1 MITINKIFCPVDFFP
16 ASDAALNYATGLA
29 LNYGAKLHLLHVV
42 APMLRGAYE
51 FEMGAVDVVKAAEE
65 NAVLEM
71 KKREM
76 TIYNAGVSVDM
87 EIRLGDVYGEIER
100 AIKIVRPELIVMGT
114 HGRHGVERWFMGST
128 TEKLLRHTPVP
139 LVAISDV
146 AEKPISSAQ
155 FRRILVAT
163 DFSAGSA
170 DALAYAF
177 SVAEENESRIT
188 LLHVL
193 PHFAEDLNGRYREDV
208 VHGVQN
214 KLNDF
219 VPAEARTWC
228 DVITRVEAGV
238 PYQIILDMIRDEQ
251 IDLLVMNIHGK
262 GMIDRVLIGSNA
274 EPVVRAAACPVMLIP
289 PLTKFKKRALR
300 KATAAAV

>member
-1 MITINKIFCPVDFFP
+1 MITINKILCPVDFFP
-16 ASDAALNYATGLA
+16 ASDAALSYATGLA
-29 LNYGAKLHLLHVV
+29 SNYGAKLHLLHVV
-42 APMLRGAYE
+42 APLLQSAYE
-51 FEMGAVDVVKAAEE
+51 FQMAAVDVVKAAKE
-65 NAVLEM
+65 NAILEM
-71 KKREM
+71 KKRQM
-76 TIYNAGVSVDM
+76 TVHNAGVGVEM
-87 EIRLGDVYGEIER
+87 EVRLGDVYDSIER

-128 TEKLLRHTPVP
+128 TEKLLRHSPVP
-139 LVAISDV
+139 LVTISNV
-146 AEKPISSAQ
+146 PEKSIASAQ

-188 LLHVL
+188 MLHVL
-193 PHFAEDLNGRYREDV
+193 PAFAKELMGRNREDV
-208 VHGVQN
+208 VHAVHN
-214 KLNDF
+214 KLNEF

-228 DVITRVEAGV
+228 DVVTQVEAGV
-238 PYQIILDMIRDEQ
+238 PYQIILDMIRDEA

-262 GMIDRVLIGSNA
+262 GIIDRVLIGSNA

-289 PLTKFKKRALR
+289 PLTKRFKKRTR
-300 KATAAAV
+300 QSSAVAV

>member
-1 MITINKIFCPVDFFP
+1 MITVNKILCPVDFFP
-16 ASDAALNYATGLA
+16 ASDAAMSYATRLA

-42 APMLRGAYE
+42 APLLRDAYE
-51 FEMGAVDVVKAAEE
+51 FQMGTVDVLQAAEE
-65 NAVLEM
+65 TAILEM
-71 KKREM
+71 KKREL
-76 TIYNAGVSVDM
+76 TVHNEGVSV
-87 EIRLGDVYGEIER
+87 EIEVRLGDVYDEITR
-100 AIKIVRPELIVMGT
+100 AIKVVRPELIVMGT

-128 TEKLLRHTPVP
+128 TEKLLRHSPVP
-139 LVAISDV
+139 LVTISNA
-146 AEKPISSAQ
+146 AEKPVSSAQ
-155 FRRILVAT
+155 FRRILVTT
-163 DFSAGSA
+163 DFSEGSA

-193 PHFAEDLNGRYREDV
+193 PDFSRDFTGMYREDL

-228 DVITRVEAGV
+228 DVMTRVEVGV
-238 PYQIILDMIRDEQ
+238 PYQIILDMIHEEE

-274 EPVVRAAACPVMLIP
+274 EPVVRAATCPVMLIP
-289 PLTKFKKRALR
+289 PLTKRFKKRGRQAR
-300 KATAAAV
+300 AVAV

>member
-1 MITINKIFCPVDFFP
+1 L
-16 ASDAALNYATGLA
+16 SYATGLA
-29 LNYGAKLHLLHVV
+29 SNYGAKLHLLHVV
-42 APMLRGAYE
+42 APLLRSAYE
-51 FEMGAVDVVKAAEE
+51 FQMAAVDVVKAAKE
-65 NAVLEM
+65 NAILEM
-71 KKREM
+71 KKRQM
-76 TIYNAGVSVDM
+76 AVHNAGVGVEM
-87 EIRLGDVYGEIER
+87 EVRLGDVYDSIER

-128 TEKLLRHTPVP
+128 TEKLLRHSPVP
-139 LVAISDV
+139 LVTISNA
-146 AEKPISSAQ
+146 AEKPASSSE

-188 LLHVL
+188 MLHVL
-193 PHFAEDLNGRYREDV
+193 PAFAKELMGRNREDV
-208 VHGVQN
+208 VHAVHN
-214 KLNDF
+214 KLNEF

-228 DVITRVEAGV
+228 DVVTQVEAGV
-238 PYQIILDMIRDEQ
+238 PYQIILDMIRDEA

-289 PLTKFKKRALR
+289 PLTKRFKRRAR
-300 KATAAAV
+300 QSSAVAV